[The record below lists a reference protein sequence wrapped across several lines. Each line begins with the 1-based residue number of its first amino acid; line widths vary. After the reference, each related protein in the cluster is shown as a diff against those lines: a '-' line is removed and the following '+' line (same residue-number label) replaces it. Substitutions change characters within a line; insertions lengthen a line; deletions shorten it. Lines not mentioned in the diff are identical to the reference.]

1 MTRTAIPSTTSTTTT
16 PITTTP
22 SGLRSL
28 HLIRVVF
35 SLIWVALVL
44 TTSASLVSKDEPTA
58 IAAVLLVIYP
68 LWDAIATLLERRMAG
83 TGTGTG
89 TDAGTGTGTGTGT
102 GSGST
107 SRVAVVNIALGLATT
122 IGMIIA
128 VFSTI
133 GTALLVFGIWAL
145 LSGAIQLVVAI
156 RRRRT
161 VGAQWPMIISGGQSV
176 LAGAAVAGMSASATS
191 SLSTVAGYSAF
202 GAFWFLVSVVALSV
216 RGRRDH

>member
-1 MTRTAIPSTTSTTTT
+1 MTQTTVNSSTTTA
-16 PITTTP
+16 TTTATTATTTTS

-28 HLIRVVF
+28 YLIRVAF
-35 SLIWVALVL
+35 SLIWVALVVA
-44 TTSASLVSKDEPTA
+44 TSASLVSADKPTV

-83 TGTGTG
+83 TGSTDRLGT
-89 TDAGTGTGTGTGT
+89 T
-102 GSGST
+102 
-107 SRVAVVNIALGLATT
+107 NMALGLAATA
-122 IGMIIA
+122 GMITA

-161 VGAQWPMIISGGQSV
+161 VGAQWPMVISGGLSV
-176 LAGAAVAGMSASATS
+176 LAGASFAAMSASATS
-191 SLSTVAGYSAF
+191 SLSSVAGYSAF
-202 GAFWFLVSVVALSV
+202 GALWFLVSVIALSI
-216 RGRRDH
+216 RSRREER

>member
-1 MTRTAIPSTTSTTTT
+1 MTQTTATSSTTTT
-16 PITTTP
+16 TL

-28 HLIRVVF
+28 YLIRVAF
-35 SLIWVALVL
+35 SLIWVALVV
-44 TTSASLVSKDEPTA
+44 TTSASLVSTDRPTV

-68 LWDAIATLLERRMAG
+68 LWDVIATLLERRMAG
-83 TGTGTG
+83 TGSTDRVGT
-89 TDAGTGTGTGTGT
+89 T
-102 GSGST
+102 
-107 SRVAVVNIALGLATT
+107 NMALGLATT
-122 IGMIIA
+122 AGMIIA

-161 VGAQWPMIISGGQSV
+161 VGAQWPMVISGGLSV
-176 LAGAAVAGMSASATS
+176 LAGASFAAMSASATS

-202 GAFWFLVSVVALSV
+202 GALWFLVSVIALSI
-216 RGRRDH
+216 RSRREKR

>member
-1 MTRTAIPSTTSTTTT
+1 MTSSTTTT
-16 PITTTP
+16 TPTP

-28 HLIRVVF
+28 YLIRVAF
-35 SLIWVALVL
+35 SLIWVALVV
-44 TTSASLVSKDEPTA
+44 TTSASLVSTDRPTV

-68 LWDAIATLLERRMAG
+68 LWDVIATLLERRMV
-83 TGTGTG
+83 
-89 TDAGTGTGTGTGT
+89 GT
-102 GSGST
+102 GST
-107 SRVAVVNIALGLATT
+107 DRVGTTNVALGLATAA
-122 IGMIIA
+122 GMIFA

-161 VGAQWPMIISGGQSV
+161 VGAQWPMVISGGLSV
-176 LAGAAVAGMSASATS
+176 LAGASIAAMSASATS

-202 GAFWFLVSVVALSV
+202 GAFWFLVSVIALSI
-216 RGRRDH
+216 RSRREKR